1 MDLVK
6 KHWPLVQFLSKS
18 QNDKAI
24 KSVLENLTKTQKQL
38 LSEIALNV
46 LLGNVVI
53 SRYYK
58 QKLVRHKNIIVSWSE
73 KTNERKT
80 FATNVPLVKDLLR
93 ASYNI
98 LQAHV

>member
-24 KSVLENLTKTQKQL
+24 KSVLENLTKTQIRL

-46 LLGNVVI
+46 LVGNIVI

-58 QKLVRHKNIIVSWSE
+58 QKLLRHKNIIISWSE
-73 KTNERKT
+73 KTSKRKS
-80 FATNVPLVKDLLR
+80 FSSNLPLVKDLLK

-98 LQAHV
+98 LQAQL